1 MASQVDTVVLAVA
14 VPAELIEIIG
24 SKEKAEEQARIALV
38 IELLRDVQLSEGK
51 AAELLGISR
60 YEMMRLSAQH
70 QIPVGAQTEEEL
82 LAEVEVVHRLRERNM
97 VVGRDQR

>member
-1 MASQVDTVVLAVA
+1 MTSHVDTVVLAVT

-38 IELLRDVQLSEGK
+38 IELLREVQISEGK

-60 YEMMRLSAQH
+60 YEMMRLSAKH
-70 QIPVGAQTEEEL
+70 EIPVGPRTKEEL
-82 LAEVEVVHRLRERNM
+82 LRDVENAHRALGVHAERL
-97 VVGRDQR
+97 D